1 MEHINQLRTSIMPK
15 HGFVG
20 VGEIMALNDVVFDC
34 DDLLQ
39 EKISSYQSALSASR
53 SAKKELDRIYEH
65 SRLLTALTDTI
76 HLALKEC
83 DSESN
88 PGVKAAIE
96 IVLLYHDLLNNK
108 TTLEKVIEKLT
119 ASLRSRSSDAEK
131 KSNYFDFG
139 DWLGLWV

>member
-53 SAKKELDRIYEH
+53 SAKKELDRIY
-65 SRLLTALTDTI
+65 
-76 HLALKEC
+76 
-83 DSESN
+83 
-88 PGVKAAIE
+88 
-96 IVLLYHDLLNNK
+96 
-108 TTLEKVIEKLT
+108 
-119 ASLRSRSSDAEK
+119 
-131 KSNYFDFG
+131 
-139 DWLGLWV
+139 